1 MNKNQYLENDEFE
14 IDLVELFHMLLQR
27 WWMIAVAAIVGFALA
42 AGVTKFAITPKYESQ
57 AMLYILTKTTS
68 VTSMVDLQIGEAI
81 TGDFEI
87 IATSKPVIDSAIQ
100 QIKRTHNVSFT
111 RKEIKEML
119 TITNQDDTRILQI
132 RALSDNPEYACWVAN
147 AVAEATSERMAEIMK
162 SDPPTTVE
170 RAEVEKEPVSP
181 SLLKNSV
188 IGFMLG
194 AIAVCGVLVVQFLMN
209 DNIKTDEDI
218 EKYLGESTL
227 VMIPNV
233 KSRKDDKQKYRSQ
246 KGVKRGKN
254 GKQK

>member
-1 MNKNQYLENDEFE
+1 MNKNQYLENDEVE
-14 IDLVELFHMLLQR
+14 IDLVELIHVLLQK
-27 WWMIAVAAIVGFALA
+27 WWMIAIAALVGTAIA
-42 AGVTKFAITPKYESQ
+42 VGATKFVITPKYQSQ

-87 IATSKPVIDSAIQ
+87 IATSKPVIDSAIN
-100 QIKRTHNVSFT
+100 QIKREHSVTFT

-132 RALSDNPEYACWVAN
+132 RVVSENPEHACWIAN
-147 AVAEATSERMAEIMK
+147 AIAEATAERMAEIMK

-170 RAEVEKEPVSP
+170 KAEVESEPISP
-181 SLLKNSV
+181 SMLKNAI

-194 AIAVCGVLVVQFLMN
+194 AMLVCAVLVIRFLMN
-209 DNIKTDEDI
+209 DNIKTDEDV

-227 VMIPNV
+227 VMIPLV
-233 KSRKDDKQKYRSQ
+233 KSKKK
-246 KGVKRGKN
+246 
-254 GKQK
+254 